1 MGSLVFM
8 VYVIDN
14 GISKLVVQPLEMAFT
29 KGLTGFLRLFKRNSY
44 ILIVVNKVFVHLF
57 NRRPLWTTLCTSSST
72 YCNILIQKLS
82 TFVLWKGSEAMCP
95 QRNSYYLLASSP
107 LFWVQTLVLDSDLFC
122 ELPQFNS
129 ELEESISERDK
140 CTLRLGPENEI
151 HDGQCDS
158 WLKYYV
164 CF

>member
-1 MGSLVFM
+1 
-8 VYVIDN
+8 
-14 GISKLVVQPLEMAFT
+14 
-29 KGLTGFLRLFKRNSY
+29 
-44 ILIVVNKVFVHLF
+44 
-57 NRRPLWTTLCTSSST
+57 
-72 YCNILIQKLS
+72 
-82 TFVLWKGSEAMCP
+82 MCP
-95 QRNSYYLLASSP
+95 KGIRIICLLPVHCFGCKRWFWTRIYSVNYL
-107 LFWVQTLVLDSDLFC
+107 
-122 ELPQFNS
+122 NS